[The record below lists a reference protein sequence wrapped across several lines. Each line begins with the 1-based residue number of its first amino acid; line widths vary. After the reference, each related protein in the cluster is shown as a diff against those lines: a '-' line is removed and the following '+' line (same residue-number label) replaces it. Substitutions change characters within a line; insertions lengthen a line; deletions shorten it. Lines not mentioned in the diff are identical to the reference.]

1 MGFIFILIPILILI
15 GFLIWQ
21 HTKSTKYVL
30 VYSAVVLVLFVLV
43 PFVLLI
49 IALATG
55 ESLIL

>member
-21 HTKSTKYVL
+21 QTKSTKYVL
-30 VYSAVVLVLFVLV
+30 IYSAVVLVLFVLV